1 MSTFVANEGRGYLP
15 QSAAIPD
22 MVAETQVR
30 LGSTAH
36 ALSPERTIAVHC
48 RANGDLNRSQA
59 SFGVLQSTVTLGA
72 ARRGKADVA
81 AVVWCMLH
89 AARVQPWLV
98 SERRATAAEL
108 HRAE

>member
-48 RANGDLNRSQA
+48 RANADLNRSQA

-72 ARRGKADVA
+72 ARRG
-81 AVVWCMLH
+81 
-89 AARVQPWLV
+89 AARLTLQPLYGV
-98 SERRATAAEL
+98 CCMPRAFS
-108 HRAE
+108 RGW